1 MTLPDITTFTHIKT
15 VSDTFGFKTP
25 LQGAGASVYEKAIGD
40 ITTSLVIYSIHKKP
54 VYMAWGDKKAK
65 HCACHAL
72 LFTQDAQ
79 IYSGCASFTIEKN
92 LITFTEGNEVFS
104 YTL

>member
-25 LQGAGASVYEKAIGD
+25 LQGATASLYEQATRD
-40 ITTSLVIYSIHKKP
+40 TTTSLVIYSIHNKQ
-54 VYMAWGDKKAK
+54 VYMAWGDKSAE

-72 LFTQDAQ
+72 LFTQEAQ
-79 IYSGCASFTIEKN
+79 IYPGCASFVIENN
-92 LITFTEGNEVFS
+92 LITFTEGNEVIS
-104 YTL
+104 YSF